1 MSPAKLTQTDF
12 ANQLKAAPTKIGVY
26 IMRDRAGTVVY
37 VGKANS
43 LKNRLKSY
51 FSNTVNLTPK
61 IRKMVSLTANFEY
74 IITETETEA
83 LILENTLIK
92 RYQPTYNA
100 RLKDDKSYPYI
111 KIDLSEEFPLVYITR
126 EIPKDGSRYF
136 GPFASAGSVRKTLAL
151 LKKLFPYRSCTK
163 SITGT
168 DSRPCLDFH
177 INRCVGP
184 CIGAVDQEGYSEVIN
199 QVILFLEGKTE
210 LVTRSILKRMQ
221 DASNSLQ
228 FEKAAILRDQFKSI
242 EKIQEKQKVLST
254 ISENIDVIAAAP
266 HAEESL
272 VEIFFIRA
280 GKLVGRDNFVMT
292 STKEV
297 EQKSV
302 ITSFVQQFYNKNPY
316 VPPTILLQYHIDEKS
331 AIKEWLETKRQG
343 TVKLHV
349 PQRGEKKKLVDMVAE
364 NAVQSVKQLKVRN
377 SDLEVS
383 ELGMSEIREALSLPS
398 LPRRIEC
405 FDISNIQGS
414 NAVGSMVVFQNGKPN
429 PADYRRFKIKE
440 VKGIDDYS
448 MMKEV
453 LRRRFKRLQ
462 DSDYVESSSGRK
474 SNLSTLQ
481 NRWKEVPNL
490 VIIDGGKGH
499 LSAALQVFLE
509 LGTEHIP
516 LASLAKKNEEIFV
529 PQAPEPILLPRN
541 SQGLFL
547 MQNARDEAHRFA
559 ITFHRERRSKNSMRS
574 RIDDICGIG
583 PKRKRILLRKFG
595 SLEGIKSASV
605 EEIAEI
611 PTMNIKLAN
620 SLKKDL

>member
-1 MSPAKLTQTDF
+1 MSPTKLTKTNF
-12 ANQLKAAPTKIGVY
+12 ANQLKAAPMKTGVY
-26 IMRDRAGTVVY
+26 IMRDHDGTVVY

-43 LKNRLKSY
+43 LKTRLKTY
-51 FSNTVNLTPK
+51 FSNPLKLTPK
-61 IRKMVSLTANFEY
+61 IRKMVSVASNFEY

-92 RYQPTYNA
+92 RHQPSYNA

-126 EIPKDGSRYF
+126 EIPKDGCRYF
-136 GPFASAGSVRKTLAL
+136 GPFASAGSVRKTLSL

-184 CIGAVDQEGYSEVIN
+184 CIGAVDQKEYSDVIN

-210 LVTRSILKRMQ
+210 LITRSILERMQ
-221 DASNSLQ
+221 DASNSLD
-228 FEKAAILRDQFKSI
+228 FEKAAILRDQFKAI
-242 EKIQEKQKVLST
+242 EKIQERQKVLST
-254 ISENIDVIAAAP
+254 GSENMDVIATAP
-266 HAEESL
+266 HNEESL
-272 VEIFFIRA
+272 VEIFFIRN

-292 STKEV
+292 STKDM
-297 EQKSV
+297 QQNSV
-302 ITSFVQQFYNKNPY
+302 ITSFVQQFYSKNHY
-316 VPPTILLQYHIDEKS
+316 VPPTILLQCDINEKNT
-331 AIKEWLETKRQG
+331 IKEWLENKRKG
-343 TVKLHV
+343 TVTLHV
-349 PQRGEKKKLVDMVAE
+349 PQKGKKKKLVDMVTE
-364 NAVQSVKQLKVRN
+364 NAVQGIKQLKVLN
-377 SDLEVS
+377 SDRKNS
-383 ELGMSEIREALSLPS
+383 GSDMSEIQEALSLPS

-414 NAVGSMVVFQNGKPN
+414 SAVGSMVVFKNGKPS
-429 PADYRRFKIKE
+429 PTDYRKFKIKQ
-440 VKGIDDYS
+440 VTGIDDYS

-453 LRRRFKRLQ
+453 LTRRFKRLQ
-462 DSDYVESSSGRK
+462 NSNYTESPRSKNSNSS
-474 SNLSTLQ
+474 TMQ
-481 NRWKEVPNL
+481 NSWKEIPDL

-516 LASLAKKNEEIFV
+516 LASLAKENEEIFV
-529 PQAPEPILLPRN
+529 PQVSEPILLPRN

-574 RIDDICGIG
+574 RIDDVSGIG
-583 PKRKRILLRKFG
+583 PKRKRLLLRKFG
-595 SLEGIKSASV
+595 SLNGIKTAPV
-605 EEIAEI
+605 EEIAAI

-620 SLKKDL
+620 SLKTNL